1 MENKIKNMI
10 LKCLGSE
17 SKGNSY
23 TLTSDS
29 GEVLILE
36 AGINIK
42 DVMQS
47 VQFDIDKIVGV
58 CVSHVHL

>member
-1 MENKIKNMI
+1 MT

-23 TLTSDS
+23 ILTSNT
-29 GEVLILE
+29 GEILILE
-36 AGINIK
+36 AGIHVK

-47 VQFDIDKIVGV
+47 IQFDIDKIVGV